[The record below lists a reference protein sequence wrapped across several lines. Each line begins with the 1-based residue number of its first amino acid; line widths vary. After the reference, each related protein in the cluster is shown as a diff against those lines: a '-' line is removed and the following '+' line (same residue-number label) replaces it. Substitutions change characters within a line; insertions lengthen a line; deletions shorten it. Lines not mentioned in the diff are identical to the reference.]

1 MEQRTFQIVRL
12 ILVGFAA
19 LFSLLG
25 LWRLLW
31 PFDLVA
37 ILATLI
43 GGYPIY
49 RETFHSLAR
58 HRRIS
63 MEVSMTVA
71 IAASLIVGAFF
82 AALVITFFVLLAEFI
97 EGYAIDKAR
106 STITQLEKVAP
117 KKALVRR
124 GGLEVEVDPQTL
136 APGDVVIV
144 RDGERIPVDGVIVKG
159 SASVNQAAITGEAL
173 PAEKD
178 PGGRVYAGS
187 VNESGLLEV
196 ETESVGKETVFGKI
210 VKLIGEAQA
219 KRAPIQK
226 LSDRLAT
233 WLIEFAIGFSL
244 VTLLLTRN
252 PISSISVIVVA
263 GSCGVAAGTPLAIV
277 AAMGKAAKRG
287 VIVKGGVYIE
297 EMSRIDTIV
306 IDKTGTLTMGEPE
319 VAELASFDGCSQE
332 QLLSYAAMAEKR
344 STHPIARA
352 IARKASE
359 LGLDIPEG
367 STFNYLPGR
376 GVVSNHNGQEVIVGN
391 AQLMSDQSITL
402 GRDLTPSARTLPG
415 DGTKVFV
422 AHDGRICGILL
433 LADAIRGESRKAIA
447 DLRRMGIETIMLT
460 GDNAATARTV
470 GRDVGVNQVYSELM
484 PQDKVAKIE
493 DLVASGRKI
502 AMVGDGINDAPAL
515 ARANVGIGM
524 GAGTDVAVEEADLV
538 LMTNDL
544 RKIADM
550 VKMSKRAYGTIMHN
564 FYGTVAIDGLG
575 VFLAFLGLLN
585 PLLAALIHTGS
596 EFVFIMNSARLLR

>member
-244 VTLLLTRN
+244 LTLLLTRN

-415 DGTKVFV
+415 DRTKVFV
-422 AHDGRICGILL
+422 ARDGRICGILL

-493 DLVASGRKI
+493 ELVASGRKL